1 MSVRYSAEIRLG
13 EIIATVGFVGSALMV
28 AFGWGG
34 EFAGIKAAQAAQ
46 VVQGQRLEANLKEV
60 KDEVKDTGN
69 RVRSLESRM
78 DRARM

>member
-1 MSVRYSAEIRLG
+1 MSLKFSSEIRLG
-13 EIIATVGFVGSALMV
+13 EMV
-28 AFGWGG
+28 AAGAFVASAVGISFGWGG

-46 VVQGQRLEANLKEV
+46 VMQGQRLEANIREV
-60 KDEVKDTGN
+60 KDEVKDTGV

>member
-1 MSVRYSAEIRLG
+1 MLKYSSEVRLG
-13 EIIATVGFVGSALMV
+13 EIIAAGSFVISALGI

-46 VVQGQRLEANLKEV
+46 AVQGQRLESNIREV
-60 KDEVKDTGN
+60 KDEVKDTGT

>member
-1 MSVRYSAEIRLG
+1 MLKYSSEVRLG
-13 EIIATVGFVGSALMV
+13 EIIAAGAFAISALGF

-46 VVQGQRLEANLKEV
+46 AVQGQRLESGLQEV
-60 KDEVKDTGN
+60 NREVKDTGT

>member
-1 MSVRYSAEIRLG
+1 MALKYSPEIRLG
-13 EIIATVGFVGSALMV
+13 EIVAAGTFAISALGI

-46 VVQGQRLEANLKEV
+46 AVQGQRLESGLQEVRQEV
-60 KDEVKDTGN
+60 KETGKD
-69 RVRSLESRM
+69 VRDLRTRM